1 MNENYRPEI
10 PCNSARDN
18 SAPTP
23 TFGVNAI
30 RELCIQA
37 QTPLKAASI
46 QLSPAPVRRPDA
58 NSGPPKEPEP
68 GEEPT
73 LPTLRKALPPA
84 LELLRSTLLS
94 ESFIDVVA
102 DAVVE
107 KLLAEQA
114 QGAEAIDSIESIQ
127 SEVMCSLYFVQE
139 SGGPAY
145 AHFDSD
151 AQFDHA
157 LRVALNLGN
166 RNMNAY
172 VSGGEIHSVKYL
184 CGKAIAQ
191 LVLRQQQT
199 PFEAAIRAALLT
211 TAGRAPNARITEE
224 RFAVALAQSSLLARL
239 QELPI
244 YGNARLVDG
253 RSFHL
258 GKFKVFTP
266 RADLGSPWNRPE
278 GQR

>member
-1 MNENYRPEI
+1 MPE
-10 PCNSARDN
+10 PCTWLRN
-18 SAPTP
+18 
-23 TFGVNAI
+23 VN
-30 RELCIQA
+30 
-37 QTPLKAASI
+37 
-46 QLSPAPVRRPDA
+46 V
-58 NSGPPKEPEP
+58 GPPKVSKP

-73 LPTLRKALPPA
+73 LPTPPIQLEDDSQPITDLPENRRPLPSALKF
-84 LELLRSTLLS
+84 LGDMLLS

-102 DAVVE
+102 DATVE
-107 KLLAEQA
+107 KLLAQQA
-114 QGAEAIDSIESIQ
+114 QAAEVIDSIESVQ
-127 SEVMCSLYFVQE
+127 CEVVTSLYFVQE
-139 SGGPAY
+139 SGGPIAY

-151 AQFDHA
+151 PQHCRA

-166 RNMNAY
+166 RKTIAY
-172 VSGGEIHSVKYL
+172 LEKSEAGTGAFF
-184 CGKAIAQ
+184 CARAIAQ

-199 PFEAAIRAALLT
+199 PFEAAICAALLT
-211 TAGRAPNARITEE
+211 MAGRAPNARITEE